1 MRAAPQQIAVALLE
15 MSLWHA
21 SLLLLLLLVITA
33 AQEYMSGSVR

>member
-1 MRAAPQQIAVALLE
+1 MRAAPQQIAVALFE

-21 SLLLLLLLVITA
+21 SLLLLLLLVAA